1 MKHCLFFYCLAFS
14 LQIYGATPQVPSTIW
29 FANIRLHLSKGAKE
43 RVQEKVDSLTR
54 NEKYFQAILDRA
66 NLFLPIIERVLKEEN
81 LPLDFRYLVIQESAL
96 VSDAVSTANAVGFW
110 QFKEPAARE
119 VGLKIDRH
127 VDERMHIT
135 AATRAAAKYLKQH
148 NREFDNWLYALV
160 AYNEGRGGA
169 RKFIQKHYLSAK
181 AMKIE
186 QQAHV
191 YVVHFLAYKIAFEQV
206 LGKERHPELCLYEY
220 QEVHGKNL
228 NEIAQELG
236 VDVAQ
241 VKDYNKWLKRY
252 RVPQSTTC
260 TAIVPMTHRQHARQG
275 ISKKKDTP
283 ARNNLDHTKCW
294 EKAKDFPSITF
305 SKARKP
311 DPRIVVIN
319 DITGVVAL
327 EGDSA
332 VSLAK
337 VGRISL
343 AKFLAFNDLDKSCS
357 MIPGQVYYYRPKKS
371 KASIYFHIVRSG
383 ETWWS
388 VAQKYGIRQEA
399 LLHKNRLRKEAALRP
414 GRVLWLRFTRPANLP
429 VAYAHHPSRASAS
442 EQK

>member
-1 MKHCLFFYCLAFS
+1 MKRYLLLCCLAFS
-14 LQIYGATPQVPSTIW
+14 LQSYGATPQVPSTMW
-29 FANIRLHLSKGAKE
+29 FANIRLHLSKEAKK

-54 NEKYFQAILDRA
+54 NEKYFQTILDRA

-81 LPLDFRYLVIQESAL
+81 LPLDFRYLVMQESAL

-119 VGLKIDRH
+119 VGLKIDRN

-160 AYNEGRGGA
+160 AYNEGRVGA
-169 RKFIQKHYLSAK
+169 RKFIQKHYLGAK
-181 AMKIE
+181 KMHIE
-186 QQAHV
+186 RQAHV
-191 YVVHFLAYKIAFEQV
+191 YLIHFLAYKIAFEQV
-206 LGKERHPELCLYEY
+206 LGKDSHPELYLYEY

-236 VDVAQ
+236 VDVEQ

-252 RVPQSTTC
+252 RVPRDTTC
-260 TAIVPMTHRQHARQG
+260 AAIVPMTHRQYARQG
-275 ISKKKDTP
+275 TSKKKD
-283 ARNNLDHTKCW
+283 ALAKNNIDYIKHW
-294 EKAKDFPSITF
+294 EKADNFPAITF
-305 SKARKP
+305 SKEKNPDAR
-311 DPRIVVIN
+311 IIVIN
-319 DITGVVAL
+319 NIAGVVAL

-337 VGRISL
+337 AGRISL
-343 AKFLAFNDLDKSCS
+343 TKFLAFNDLDKSCS
-357 MIPGQVYYYRPKKS
+357 IIPGQVYYYRPKQS
-371 KASIYFHIVRSG
+371 KARIYFHIVRSG

-399 LLHKNRLRKEAALRP
+399 LLHKNRLRKEVALKT
-414 GRVLWLRFTRPANLP
+414 GRVLWLRFIRPANLS
-429 VAYAHHPSRASAS
+429 VAYAHHSSRVSAP